1 MTTAAGQ
8 MAAVTGRLDIRLAP
22 AAICAW
28 LTARLLSGSIS
39 PGSMSLGS
47 EPSSSVSTG
56 SEPSVVL
63 CCTVG
68 AVAAAVV
75 VGLLVVLARSGWGR
89 EDPSVFCQVA
99 GHGVLAA
106 CVVALVSVPCALD
119 AHLVTKKPVKS
130 ILAKSKFVTFEATL
144 TSHPTVQHQQFGP
157 QQVKA
162 HATIHTIYVPCA
174 QTKPDPESPSSS
186 EKYTRTAKNIGTEK
200 HTNTGNHTSTV
211 TPGGCG
217 GHDGAGSVSRAGSLD
232 TPHKTSLAVV
242 VTIDSG
248 ASLVVAPQSRWSPS
262 PAATAQHTAGKS
274 VPQRGVAAT
283 GLPASDGLMM
293 GQRWVFRGQLAHN
306 DFPGRTHAQAKV
318 ASGQLLQ
325 ASPWWAQN
333 SHNQRQL
340 LGDFV
345 DEGDPG
351 SALVQGLLIGD
362 TSGVT
367 PHQSEAVKA
376 TGLTHL
382 VAVSG
387 GNMVVVATLALLIC
401 TVIGVPRRLRYV
413 MAVGAVGSYA
423 VVVGPDSSVMRAV
436 VMSVIALV
444 AIGAGRARAA
454 LTALHVA
461 VIGLLTWNPKFSYD
475 YGFMLS
481 VAATLSLLLCLQQ
494 VTGRWNHLMGRSV
507 IAFVATPV
515 LATLACTPIIVTLNG
530 TIATH
535 GVLANLL
542 ASWVAPLAMATGAV
556 ALLTLQ
562 VAPVV
567 AHICLEPVKM
577 ASQWILL
584 VAQTLAGWPG
594 ASVTVG
600 NGPVQCAMCA
610 LVCWGALATILWW
623 QHPTAGRS
631 WTRLCQVALDSGVF
645 NWMARKRDCADWAF
659 SGIASGGRA
668 SGDTSCSGLACS
680 GSARPGGRGFVG
692 LRLLRVIGRW
702 LGSHMTKVCRMVA
715 AAVLIV
721 ASLVALGRGTGLTDP
736 PERGD
741 WLVYACDVGQGT
753 ATLVRTG
760 DDSAILADT
769 GSPGRGLGKC
779 LNRAG
784 VKRVDLLVL
793 SHYHLD
799 HVGAVAELV
808 AAVDVGGVWATGFR
822 EPEPNALR
830 VDRELAQAGLRV
842 VVPERDHTHRV
853 GHATIRVVG
862 QQHQQ
867 AAVSASEPTGTEINN
882 ASLAVTVTTR
892 GLRVFLPGDAEIAAQ
907 QDLLAEPIVAG
918 VDPLAADV
926 LSVPHHGSAK
936 QLPELF
942 RRVSPQVAVVSAGRQ
957 NDYGHPAKR
966 ALTMLA
972 KSGTPVR
979 RTDQCGH
986 LSIGAGPDKNSVWVQ
1001 SARSTC

>member
-28 LTARLLSGSIS
+28 LTARLLSGSIL
-39 PGSMSLGS
+39 PGSIL
-47 EPSSSVSTG
+47 PG

-89 EDPSVFCQVA
+89 EEPSVFCQVA

-144 TSHPTVQHQQFGP
+144 TSHPTAQHQEFGT
-157 QQVKA
+157 QQIKA

-174 QTKPDPESPSSS
+174 ETKPGTESPSSP
-186 EKYTRTAKNIGTEK
+186 EKYTRTAENIGTGN
-200 HTNTGNHTSTV
+200 HTNTGNHTSTGNHTNTV

-217 GHDGAGSVSRAGSLD
+217 GHDGAGSASRAGSLD
-232 TPHKTSLAVV
+232 TQHKTSLAVV

-248 ASLVVAPQSRWSPS
+248 ASLVVAPQSRLSPS
-262 PAATAQHTAGKS
+262 PAATAQHTAGKF
-274 VPQRGVAAT
+274 VPQRGGAAT

-318 ASGQLLQ
+318 GSGQLLQ
-325 ASPWWAQN
+325 ASPWWAQK

-401 TVIGVPRRLRYV
+401 TVIGLPRRLRYV

-494 VTGRWNHLMGRSV
+494 VTGRWNHVMGRSV

-542 ASWVAPLAMATGAV
+542 ASWVAPLAMASGAV

-562 VAPVV
+562 AEPVV
-567 AHICLEPVKM
+567 AQICLEPVKM

-584 VAQTLAGWPG
+584 VAQSLAGWPG

-610 LVCWGALATILWW
+610 LVCWGALAAILWW
-623 QHPTAGRS
+623 QHPTAGGS
-631 WTRLCQVALDSGVF
+631 LTRLCQVVLDWGVF
-645 NWMARKRDCADWAF
+645 NWMVRTRDSAGW
-659 SGIASGGRA
+659 A
-668 SGDTSCSGLACS
+668 SGDRSCS
-680 GSARPGGRGFVG
+680 GSARPGGGGFVG
-692 LRLLRVIGRW
+692 LRLLRVLGRW

-736 PERGD
+736 PGRGD

-842 VVPERDHTHRV
+842 AVPERDHTHRV
-853 GHATIRVVG
+853 GYATIRVVG

-867 AAVSASEPTGTEINN
+867 AAVGASEPTGTEINN